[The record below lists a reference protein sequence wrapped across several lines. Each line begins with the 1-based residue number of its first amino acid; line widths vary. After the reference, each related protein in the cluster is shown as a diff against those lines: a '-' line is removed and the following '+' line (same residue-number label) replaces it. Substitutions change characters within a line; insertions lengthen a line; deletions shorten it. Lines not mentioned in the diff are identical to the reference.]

1 MKINNI
7 VEFKISKDLVEYD
20 SAIEF
25 MKIHI
30 DKMKKNNAQE
40 MLWFLE
46 HNSIF
51 TAGTSAKEIDQ
62 NIKNKK
68 LIRYVGRG
76 GQWTWHGPGQRVV
89 YIMLNLNK
97 REKDIKKYINNLEQW
112 IMLTLKFFKI
122 DTTII
127 EGNPG
132 VWVKKN
138 NTILKIAS
146 VGVRISHW
154 ITWHGISINVN
165 PNLKP
170 FEEIVPCGVQNGYVT
185 SIEKEGKNISLNQF
199 DKKLKEN
206 FSLLF

>member
-1 MKINNI
+1 MKIKNI
-7 VEFKISKDLVEYD
+7 VEFKLSKDLVEYD

-25 MKIHI
+25 MNSHI
-30 DKMKKNNAQE
+30 SKMKKNKASE
-40 MLWFLE
+40 LLWFLE

-51 TAGTSAKEIDQ
+51 TAGTSAKDIDQ

-89 YIMLNLNK
+89 YIMLDLK
-97 REKDIKKYINNLEQW
+97 QREKDIKKYIYSLEQW
-112 IMLTLKFFKI
+112 IISTLNFFNI
-122 DTTII
+122 DAII
-127 EGNPG
+127 KKENPG
-132 VWVKKN
+132 VWIKKDN
-138 NTILKIAS
+138 AFFKIAS
-146 VGVRISHW
+146 IGVRISNW

-165 PNLKP
+165 PDLKS
-170 FEEIVPCGVQNGYVT
+170 FEEIVPCGIQNGFVT

-206 FSLLF
+206 FSLFF

>member
-7 VEFKISKDLVEYD
+7 VELKFSNDLVNYD

-25 MKIHI
+25 MNIHI
-30 DKMKKNNAQE
+30 DKMKKNNANE

-46 HNSIF
+46 HNSVF
-51 TAGTSAKEIDQ
+51 TAGTSSKETDQ
-62 NIKNKK
+62 NIKNKE

-89 YIMLNLNK
+89 YIMLDLKK

-112 IMLTLKFFKI
+112 IISTLKFFKI
-122 DTTII
+122 NAII
-127 EGNPG
+127 LKENPG
-132 VWVKKN
+132 VWIKKN
-138 NTILKIAS
+138 NTFFKIAS

-154 ITWHGISINVN
+154 ITWHCISINVN

-170 FEEIVPCGVQNGYVT
+170 FEEIVPCGVQNGFVT
-185 SIEKEGKNISLNQF
+185 SIEKEGKKISLNQF
-199 DKKLKEN
+199 DK
-206 FSLLF
+206 

>member
-1 MKINNI
+1 MQIDNI
-7 VEFKISKDLVEYD
+7 VEFKISKNLVDYDL
-20 SAIEF
+20 AIEL
-25 MKIHI
+25 MNLHI
-30 DKMKKNNAQE
+30 NKMKKKQAKE

-62 NIKNKK
+62 NIKNKN

-89 YIMLNLNK
+89 YIMLDLKK

-112 IMLTLKFFKI
+112 IISTLKFFKI
-122 DTTII
+122 DAII
-127 EGNPG
+127 QDGNPG
-132 VWVKKN
+132 VWIKKN
-138 NTILKIAS
+138 NTFFKIAS

-170 FEEIVPCGVQNGYVT
+170 FEEIVPCGVQNGFVT
-185 SIEKEGKNISLNQF
+185 SITKEGKNISLNQF

-206 FSLLF
+206 FSLFF

>member
-1 MKINNI
+1 MQINNI
-7 VEFKISKDLVEYD
+7 VEFKVSKNIVDYD
-20 SAIEF
+20 TAIEF
-25 MKIHI
+25 MNSHI
-30 DKMKKNNAQE
+30 NNMKKNKANE

-51 TAGTSAKEIDQ
+51 TAGTSAKVKDQ

-89 YIMLNLNK
+89 YIMLDLK
-97 REKDIKKYINNLEQW
+97 QREKDIKKYINSLEQW
-112 IMLTLKFFKI
+112 IISTLNFFNINAIVLK
-122 DTTII
+122 
-127 EGNPG
+127 GNPG
-132 VWVKKN
+132 VWIEKN
-138 NTILKIAS
+138 NDYFKIAS
-146 VGVRISHW
+146 IGVRISHW

-170 FEEIVPCGVQNGYVT
+170 FEEIVPCGVQNGFVT
-185 SIEKEGKNISLNQF
+185 SIEKEEGKISLSQF

-206 FSLLF
+206 FSLFF

>member
-1 MKINNI
+1 MQIDKT
-7 VEFKISKDLVEYD
+7 VKFKISKTLVDYD

-25 MKIHI
+25 MNAHI
-30 DKMKKNNAQE
+30 NKMKKKQANE
-40 MLWFLE
+40 ILWFLE

-62 NIKNKK
+62 NIKNKN

-89 YIMLNLNK
+89 YIMLDLK
-97 REKDIKKYINNLEQW
+97 QREKDIKKYVSNLEQW
-112 IMLTLKFFKI
+112 IILTLNFFNI
-122 DTTII
+122 DAIVQK
-127 EGNPG
+127 GNPG

-138 NTILKIAS
+138 NAFFKIAS
-146 VGVRISHW
+146 IGVRLSHW

-165 PNLKP
+165 PNLKS
-170 FEEIVPCGVQNGYVT
+170 FEEIVPCGVQNGFVT

-199 DKKLKEN
+199 DKKLREN
-206 FSLLF
+206 FSLFF